1 MGLDI
6 SDRTTRIWSDRASLR
21 IGNRAAGIGHGPQ
34 SGDLKQVTA
43 LTEQACTDRID
54 TAKSFRPNTK
64 LHKIAMRFDHGG
76 QGIRV
81 LKLLQADRGLT
92 SHSRI
97 DPAGFVV
104 HVLAT
109 ASI

>member
-1 MGLDI
+1 M
-6 SDRTTRIWSDRASLR
+6 
-21 IGNRAAGIGHGPQ
+21 
-34 SGDLKQVTA
+34 TA
-43 LTEQACTDRID
+43 LTEQACTDLID

-64 LHKIAMRFDHGG
+64 LHNIAMRFDHGG
-76 QGIRV
+76 QGIRG
-81 LKLLQADRGLT
+81 LKLLQADCELT

-109 ASI
+109 SRI